1 MPLYGPGLQ
10 TKVTIVPGLEGDL
23 LYDSYFT
30 IHYSMAGWMAVSF

>member
-1 MPLYGPGLQ
+1 MEVFENDE
-10 TKVTIVPGLEGDL
+10 TDAPGLEGDL